1 LTDPRVGEVLVH
13 AAEELATRDWQAAA
27 ALRSVLAHWLARRV
41 AGEQLL

>member
-1 LTDPRVGEVLVH
+1 MGEVLVH